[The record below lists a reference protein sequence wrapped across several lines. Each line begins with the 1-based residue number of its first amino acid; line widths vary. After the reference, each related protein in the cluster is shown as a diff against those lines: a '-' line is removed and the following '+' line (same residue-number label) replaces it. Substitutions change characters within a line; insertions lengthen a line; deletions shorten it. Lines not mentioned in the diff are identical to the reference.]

1 MSKILH
7 TTSTPVPGAVD
18 LLDLWWQK
26 QAKGL
31 VRYDP
36 NLMVFH
42 GLEDGSG
49 GFGWGTVFYSKARE
63 EYKNRVGSL
72 PEARAATFD
81 LELMAQLELARA
93 GGLIIAANPNSIVA
107 GHLVVYPEAR
117 RADLSL
123 ADLQDMCHLAAVQTA
138 WTFIH
143 NMENAA
149 ASIVD
154 WAHYQAYPWDF
165 PMAQELPETIFE
177 SSSLNLSRL
186 PDSYPTYTLT
196 ASSVSEE
203 VLAAWL
209 FEMLS
214 ALKTAEPAR
223 GGNRTPCN
231 IPCNIVWRGRRA
243 WLIPRS
249 LSQSTLAATY
259 IGALELGGL
268 FCLPNADSLRQY
280 LPEAL
285 RAEVRQAGI
294 SDERGLLDRIEQTA
308 REAAAR
314 VS

>member
-1 MSKILH
+1 MSEILQS
-7 TTSTPVPGAVD
+7 TSSSVVTGSSD

-26 QAKGL
+26 QATGL

-36 NLMVFH
+36 NLMMFH
-42 GLEDGSG
+42 GVEDSSG
-49 GFGWGTVFYSKARE
+49 NFGWGTLFYSKARE

-72 PEARAATFD
+72 PEKRAATFD
-81 LELMAQLELARA
+81 LELMRQLELARA

-107 GHLVVYPEAR
+107 GHLVVYPQEKHEDLFG
-117 RADLSL
+117 ADI
-123 ADLQDMCHLAAVQTA
+123 QDMCQLAAEQTR

-165 PMAQELPETIFE
+165 PMAQETAETIFE
-177 SSSLNLSRL
+177 SSHLVLSRL
-186 PDSYPTYTLT
+186 PDSYPSFTLM
-196 ASSVSEE
+196 ASSDNGEA
-203 VLAAWL
+203 LAAWL
-209 FEMLS
+209 HRMLR
-214 ALKTAEPAR
+214 ALKAGAPTGEGKR
-223 GGNRTPCN
+223 
-231 IPCNIVWRGRRA
+231 IPCNIVWRGRKA

-249 LSQSTLAATY
+249 LSQTTLAATY

-268 FCLPNADSLRQY
+268 FCLPSADSLRQY

-294 SDERGLLDRIEQTA
+294 SDEPELRGWVEQTA
-308 REAAAR
+308 RVIA
-314 VS
+314 VGLS

>member
-1 MSKILH
+1 MSEILQS
-7 TTSTPVPGAVD
+7 TSSSVVTGSSD

-26 QAKGL
+26 QSTGL

-36 NLMVFH
+36 NLMMFH
-42 GLEDGSG
+42 GLEDVKGN
-49 GFGWGTVFYSKARE
+49 FGWGTLFYSKARE

-72 PEARAATFD
+72 PEKRAATFD
-81 LELMAQLELARA
+81 LELMRQLELARA

-107 GHLVVYPEAR
+107 GHLVVYPQEKHEE
-117 RADLSL
+117 LSL
-123 ADLQDMCHLAAVQTA
+123 ADLKDMCHLAAEQTQ

-165 PMAQELPETIFE
+165 PMAQEDAEAVFE
-177 SSSLNLSRL
+177 SSSLTVSRL
-186 PDSYPTYTLT
+186 PDSYPSYTLT
-196 ASSVSEE
+196 AATENEE
-203 VLAAWL
+203 VLASWL
-209 FEMLS
+209 FEMLR
-214 ALKTAEPAR
+214 AFNTGAPAGAGKR
-223 GGNRTPCN
+223 
-231 IPCNIVWRGRRA
+231 IPCNIVWRGRKA

-249 LSQSTLAATY
+249 LSQTTLAATY

-268 FCLPNADSLRQY
+268 FCLPSADSLRQY

-294 SDERGLLDRIEQTA
+294 LDEPELRGWVEQTA
-308 REAAAR
+308 RVIA
-314 VS
+314 VGLS

>member
-1 MSKILH
+1 MSEILH
-7 TTSTPVPGAVD
+7 STSSPGVTGSLD

-26 QAKGL
+26 QATGL

-42 GLEDGSG
+42 GLEDVG
-49 GFGWGTVFYSKARE
+49 GNFGWGTLFYSKARE

-72 PEARAATFD
+72 PEKRAATFD

-93 GGLIIAANPNSIVA
+93 GDLIVAANPNSIVA
-107 GHLVVYPEAR
+107 GHLVVYPQEKR
-117 RADLSL
+117 EDLSL
-123 ADLQDMCHLAAVQTA
+123 GDLKDMCQLAAEQTR

-165 PMAQELPETIFE
+165 PMAQETAETIFE
-177 SSSLNLSRL
+177 SSSLMVSRL
-186 PDSYPTYTLT
+186 PDSYPSFTLM
-196 ASSVSEE
+196 ASSDNEE
-203 VLAAWL
+203 ALARWLHGMLRVLKAGAPTG
-209 FEMLS
+209 EG
-214 ALKTAEPAR
+214 KR
-223 GGNRTPCN
+223 
-231 IPCNIVWRGRRA
+231 IPCNIVWRGRKA

-268 FCLPNADSLRQY
+268 FCLPSADSLRQY

-285 RAEVRQAGI
+285 RTEVRQAGI
-294 SDERGLLDRIEQTA
+294 SDQPDLRGWVEQAA
-308 REAAAR
+308 RETA
-314 VS
+314 VGLS

>member
-1 MSKILH
+1 MSETLH
-7 TTSTPVPGAVD
+7 STSSRVVTGSLD

-26 QAKGL
+26 QATGL

-42 GLEDGSG
+42 GVEDSSG
-49 GFGWGTVFYSKARE
+49 NFGWGTLFYSKARE

-72 PEARAATFD
+72 PEKRAATFD
-81 LELMAQLELARA
+81 LELMRQLELARA

-107 GHLVVYPEAR
+107 GHLVVYPQEKR
-117 RADLSL
+117 EELSL
-123 ADLQDMCHLAAVQTA
+123 ADLKDMCHLAAEQTQ

-165 PMAQELPETIFE
+165 PMAQEDTEAFFE
-177 SSSLNLSRL
+177 SSSLTVSRL
-186 PDSYPTYTLT
+186 PDSYPSYTLIAAT
-196 ASSVSEE
+196 ENEE
-203 VLAAWL
+203 VLASWL
-209 FEMLS
+209 FEMLR
-214 ALKTAEPAR
+214 AFNAGAPAAAGKR
-223 GGNRTPCN
+223 

-249 LSQSTLAATY
+249 LSQTTLAATY

-268 FCLPNADSLRQY
+268 FCLPSADSLRQY

-294 SDERGLLDRIEQTA
+294 SDEPELRGWVEQTA
-308 REAAAR
+308 REAA
-314 VS
+314 VELS

>member
-1 MSKILH
+1 MSETLH
-7 TTSTPVPGAVD
+7 STSSPIVTGSPD

-26 QAKGL
+26 QATGL

-42 GLEDGSG
+42 GVKDSSGS
-49 GFGWGTVFYSKARE
+49 FGWGTLFYSKARE

-72 PEARAATFD
+72 PEKRAATFD
-81 LELMAQLELARA
+81 LELMAQLELSRA

-107 GHLVVYPEAR
+107 GHLVVYPHEKR
-117 RADLSL
+117 EDLSL
-123 ADLQDMCHLAAVQTA
+123 ADLQDICQLAAEQPQ

-165 PMAQELPETIFE
+165 PMAQEDTEPVFE
-177 SSSLNLSRL
+177 SSSLTLSRFS
-186 PDSYPTYTLT
+186 DSYPSYTL
-196 ASSVSEE
+196 AVAGENHE
-203 VLAAWL
+203 VLAKWL
-209 FEMLS
+209 FAMLR
-214 ALKTAEPAR
+214 AFNAGAPAGAGKR
-223 GGNRTPCN
+223 
-231 IPCNIVWRGRRA
+231 IPCNIVWRGRKA

-249 LSQSTLAATY
+249 LSQTTLAATY

-268 FCLPNADSLRQY
+268 FCLPSADNLRQY

-285 RAEVRQAGI
+285 RSEVSQAGI
-294 SDERGLLDRIEQTA
+294 SDEPELRGWVEQTA
-308 REAAAR
+308 REAA
-314 VS
+314 VSLS